1 MNGVHDMG
9 GMDGVGQV
17 APEANEPVFHAPWE
31 GRVMALMR
39 AMGAAGAW
47 NLDMFRD
54 AREHQ
59 PATFYLA
66 SSYYKSWAKSIEMLM
81 LSRGIATPEE
91 IAAGRALNPAMKP
104 KSSAL
109 KAEDAR
115 DALKRG
121 SYQRPAA
128 SAPRFKVG
136 DRVRARNMHPATH
149 TRLPRYARGVPG
161 IVVPWL
167 RRLPRFPVTVPRAAP
182 EMTRS
187 GSTRWSRWPRVW
199 GDDADLTAL
208 KVSIELSSPSEAA
221 ATVIEMPRH
230 AAKLAPP
237 GSERHGRPGL
247 SRAVGTRASPM
258 ARRIRSITVISAPG

>member
-9 GMDGVGQV
+9 AMDGFGQV
-17 APEANEPVFHAPWE
+17 QAEANEPVFHAPWE

-59 PATFYLA
+59 PPTFYLA

-91 IAAGRALNPAMKP
+91 IAAGHALDPAMKP

-109 KAEDAR
+109 KAEDTR

-121 SYQRPAA
+121 SYERPAA

-136 DRVRARNMHPATH
+136 DRIRARNMHPATH
-149 TRLPRYARGVPG
+149 TRLPRYARGRQG
-161 IVVPWL
+161 IVERVRGCHVFPDSSARGAGDDPQWL
-167 RRLPRFPVTVPRAAP
+167 YTVVFDGR
-182 EMTRS
+182 EL
-187 GSTRWSRWPRVW
+187 W
-199 GDDADLTAL
+199 GDDADPAL
-208 KVSIELSSPSEAA
+208 KVSIEAFEPYLQP
-221 ATVIEMPRH
+221 T
-230 AAKLAPP
+230 
-237 GSERHGRPGL
+237 
-247 SRAVGTRASPM
+247 
-258 ARRIRSITVISAPG
+258 